1 MAEPASTPREGVLG
15 RLRRWQPGRLAL
27 RLLGIPFARLVR
39 VQRVEFFMQDFSRAS
54 VPADEFGG
62 APRVPIEFRLAVPED
77 VERFAAD
84 FAAAGVDPA
93 EARRR
98 LAAGDIAYLGIVG
111 DVLAHQAWETTRAPY
126 VDEVGMRLLLG
137 PGEITSYGAYTAP
150 GWRGQGIQPASIRF
164 RAASRRARGVRRSY
178 SWVRG
183 SNASNLRVHDKLG
196 SDRVAT
202 VWTVRAAGMSRPR
215 LLRVSP
221 PGALRFGP
229 P

>member
-1 MAEPASTPREGVLG
+1 MARPASSSRDGILD
-15 RLRRWQPGRLAL
+15 RLRPWRPGRLAL
-27 RLLGIPFARLVR
+27 RLLGLPFSRVLR
-39 VQRVEFFMQDFSRAS
+39 VQRVEFFVQDFSSPS
-54 VPADEFGG
+54 VAADEFGG
-62 APRVPIEFRLAVPED
+62 SPRVPVQFRLAEPED
-77 VERFAAD
+77 AERFAGD

-98 LAAGDIAYLGIVG
+98 LAAGDVAYLGIVG
-111 DVLAHQAWETTRAPY
+111 DVLAHHSWETTRPPY

-137 PGEITSYGAYTAP
+137 PGDCSSYGAHTAP
-150 GWRGQGIQPASIRF
+150 AFRGQGIQPASIRF
-164 RAASRRARGVRRSY
+164 RAASRRARGVRRAY

-196 SDRVAT
+196 TEHVAT
-202 VWTVRAAGMSRPR
+202 VWTARVAGMSRPR

-221 PGALRFGP
+221 RGALRFAP